1 MMGAVFGTSFHP
13 KNFSSSS
20 FKMIFLFTEKEGAKK
35 KKKKEKRNVL
45 LQSKVSLCFLRK
57 TEISQTVI

>member
-1 MMGAVFGTSFHP
+1 MGAVFGTSFHP

-35 KKKKEKRNVL
+35 KKKEKRNVL